1 MAQIKEIRN
10 EGLKR
15 EYAVTVPVDTV
26 EKNFNAHLTELGKKV
41 QIPGFRPGKIPVAI
55 LKKRYGNDVR
65 KDVLDQ
71 TMSDATQKVL
81 NDNNLRPA
89 MQPKIQ
95 LVSFAE
101 GKDVEFKVEI
111 EILPEFTPADFTK
124 FEIERSV
131 ADVDD
136 KSVDEAITRAAKAM
150 RQPVAIAED
159 RAAKI
164 GDVLL
169 INFDGT
175 VGGVAQPGM
184 KGEDHSLELGSKSFI
199 DTFEEQLVGS
209 KAGDKK
215 VIKVTFPQ
223 NYHAENLSGK
233 EAEFAV
239 EIKEIREHK
248 PVDMSDD
255 MAKEMGFPSIEKLR
269 ERVRDDIAKNY
280 ANISRSVAKR
290 ALMDKLADAH
300 SFDVPAGMVE
310 AEFRSIWLQ
319 VEAAQ
324 DRGEQPEEDKGK
336 SDDDLKKEY
345 RAIAERRVRL
355 GLVLAEVARLQKID
369 VTPDSMRNALM
380 AEARR
385 YPGQEKAVI
394 DYYTN
399 TKGALERLRAPLLED
414 AVIDYILTQAKIT
427 DKKIKADE
435 LLALPDEE

>member
-15 EYAVTVPVDTV
+15 EYEVTVPVDVV
-26 EKNFNAHLTELGKKV
+26 EKNFDAHLLELGKKV
-41 QIPGFRPGKIPVAI
+41 QLPGFRPGKIPVAI
-55 LKKRYGNDVR
+55 LKKRYGADVR

-111 EILPEFTPADFTK
+111 EILPEFKLADFTK
-124 FEIERSV
+124 IEIERSV

-136 KSVDEAITRAAKAM
+136 KAVDEAITRAAKAM
-150 RQPVAIAED
+150 REPVAITEA
-159 RAAKI
+159 RAAAL

-184 KGEDHSLELGSKSFI
+184 KGENHSLELGSKSFI
-199 DTFEEQLVGS
+199 DTFEDQLVGS

-239 EIKEIREHK
+239 EVREIRGHK
-248 PVDMSDD
+248 PVDMSDE
-255 MAKEMGFPSIEKLR
+255 MAKDMGFPSIEKLR
-269 ERVRDDIAKNY
+269 ERVRDDIAGNY
-280 ANISRSVAKR
+280 GNISRAIAKR

-300 SFDVPAGMVE
+300 NFEVPAGMVE
-310 AEFRSIWLQ
+310 AEFRTIWLQ

-324 DRGEQPEEDKGK
+324 DRGEAPEEDKGK
-336 SDDDLKKEY
+336 SDDQLKTEY

-355 GLVLAEVARLQKID
+355 GLLLAEVARLQKID
-369 VTPDSMRNALM
+369 VTPESMRNALM

-414 AVIDYILTQAKIT
+414 AVIDYILTQAKVT
-427 DKKIKADE
+427 DKKISADE
-435 LLALPDEE
+435 LLKLPEEE